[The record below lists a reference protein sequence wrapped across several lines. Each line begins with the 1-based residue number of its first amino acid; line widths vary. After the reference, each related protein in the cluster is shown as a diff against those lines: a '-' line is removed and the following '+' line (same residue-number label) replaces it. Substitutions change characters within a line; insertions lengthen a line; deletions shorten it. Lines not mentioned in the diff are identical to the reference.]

1 MALELFIVSW
11 AGVKLDYSPHTIA
24 DRLMI
29 SLHLGRGGVPTS
41 GVSANA
47 GDMGLAKC

>member
-24 DRLMI
+24 GRLMI
-29 SLHLGRGGVPTS
+29 SLHLGSGGMLTS
-41 GVSANA
+41 GVSMNV
-47 GDMGLAKC
+47 GYMGLAKC